1 MHYLL
6 WRQDSTLTIGSN
18 QGEQRQGARQLEAQT
33 VVETGSHKHKGAVE
47 DLDKVVLSGLKH

>member
-1 MHYLL
+1 MLKMQISPSEL
-6 WRQDSTLTIGSN
+6 QES
-18 QGEQRQGARQLEAQT
+18 